1 VDFFA
6 RQEASRRTSRVLVG
20 VFLLAFV
27 LVALAT
33 TIVVAAALRLYTEN
47 NSLFLGTESWS
58 QWLDANGGLVI
69 GVAVASFGLMVV
81 ASAYRAAQLARG
93 GGHVARSLGGTRVTG
108 DGNDALERRLVNVVE
123 EIALAAGLP
132 VPEIYVLEQ
141 ESAINAFAAGRTGAD
156 AAIAVTRGALER
168 LTRSEL
174 QGVIAHE
181 FSHILN
187 GDMRLNGQLIGLSF
201 GILVLSLIGR
211 WLLRSMRFARVS
223 RGRNKGG
230 GVAAAVVIAIA
241 LIIIGGIG
249 VMISRL
255 IKAGVSRQRERLAD
269 ASAVQFTRE
278 PEGLA
283 GALKKIGGY
292 TARIE
297 SVDTEEVAHMLFEG
311 RSSAFSGWFAT
322 HPPLLER
329 IRALEPSFDPRDLP
343 TSVEP
348 LPVPDELAERGAV
361 AGLAAASAA
370 SASPLDRAGEIA
382 APAGRALH
390 EAIPDELRHA
400 ARSREG
406 SLLLIVALAVSSEA
420 ATRRK
425 QLAFVEQQL
434 GAARGDICKRLLG
447 ELDRSPAELR
457 LPVLELTLPAL
468 RQRPH
473 AELAYLAELA
483 TRVQAL
489 ETTPS
494 LFDFV
499 LLRLVK
505 AYLRGVPGVEPA
517 PRRSAPA
524 LDGREAVRALLATV
538 AAFGN
543 EQASAARAAYAAG
556 IASVGWTVE
565 PGAPTFEPPSKLRD
579 LARLDS
585 ALAALASI
593 RPREKQ
599 RVLRGVFSAIRADAV
614 TAIEERELFRVIA
627 VALDCPLPPDIALD
641 VAPNVAPQSRPS
653 SR

>member
-6 RQEASRRTSRVLVG
+6 RQEASRRTSRALVG

-33 TIVVAAALRLYTEN
+33 TIVVTAALRLYTEN

-58 QWLDANGGLVI
+58 QWL
-69 GVAVASFGLMVV
+69 
-81 ASAYRAAQLARG
+81 
-93 GGHVARSLGGTRVTG
+93 GGHVALSLGGTRVTG
-108 DGNDALERRLVNVVE
+108 DGNDPLERRFVNVVE

-141 ESAINAFAAGRTGAD
+141 ESAINAFAAGRTGKD

-187 GDMRLNGQLIGLSF
+187 GDMRLNQQLIGLSF

-211 WLLRSMRFARVS
+211 WLLRSMRYSRPS
-223 RGRNKGG
+223 RGRNGG
-230 GVAAAVVIAIA
+230 GIAAAMAIA
-241 LIIIGGIG
+241 VALLIIGWIG
-249 VMISRL
+249 VLLSRL
-255 IKAGVSRQRERLAD
+255 IKAGVSRNRERLAD

-278 PEGLA
+278 PDGLA

-292 TARIE
+292 SARIE
-297 SVDTEEVAHMLFEG
+297 SVDTEEVSHMLFEG
-311 RSSAFSGWFAT
+311 RSSAFAGWFAT

-329 IRALEPSFDPRDLP
+329 IRTLEPDFDPRDLP

-348 LPVPDELAERGAV
+348 LPLPRTAEAAESGA
-361 AGLAAASAA
+361 AGLVGASALAQA
-370 SASPLDRAGEIA
+370 SASPLERAGEIA
-382 APAGRALH
+382 GPAGRALH

-400 ARSREG
+400 TRSREG
-406 SLLLIVALAVSSEA
+406 SLLLIVALAVSSDA
-420 ATRRK
+420 ATRSK

-434 GAARGDICKRLLG
+434 GATRTDLCKRLLG
-447 ELDRSPAELR
+447 ELDRAAAELR
-457 LPVLELTLPAL
+457 LPLLELTLPAL

-473 AELAYLAELA
+473 AELTYLAEL
-483 TRVQAL
+483 TSRVQAL
-489 ETTPS
+489 ETTPR

-499 LLRLVK
+499 LMRLVR
-505 AYLRGVPGVEPA
+505 AYLRDVHGVAPA
-517 PRRSAPA
+517 PRRTTRA
-524 LDGREAVRALLATV
+524 LDAREAVRVLLATV
-538 AAFGN
+538 AAFGT

-556 IASVGWTVE
+556 IASVGWTAE
-565 PGAPTFEPPSKLRD
+565 AGAPTFEPPAALRD
-579 LARLDS
+579 LERLDA
-585 ALAALASI
+585 ALAALGSI

-599 RVLRGVFSAIRADAV
+599 RVLRGVFAAIRADAV
-614 TAIEERELFRVIA
+614 TATEERELFRVIA
-627 VALDCPLPPDIALD
+627 VALDCPLPPEMSLD
-641 VAPNVAPQSRPS
+641 VGK
-653 SR
+653 

>member
-1 VDFFA
+1 MDFFA
-6 RQEASRRTSRVLVG
+6 RQEASRRTSRALVG

-47 NSLFLGTESWS
+47 NSLFLGTESWG
-58 QWLDANGGLVI
+58 QWLGANGALVL
-69 GVAVASFGLMVV
+69 GVAIGSFGLMVV
-81 ASAYRAAQLARG
+81 ASAYRTAQLSRG

-108 DGNDALERRLVNVVE
+108 DGADPLERRLVNVVE
-123 EIALAAGLP
+123 EMALASGLP

-141 ESAINAFAAGRTGAD
+141 EAAINAFAAGRTGGD

-187 GDMRLNGQLIGLSF
+187 GDMRLNQQLIGLSF

-211 WLLRSMRFARVS
+211 WLLRSMRFARAS
-223 RGRNKGG
+223 RGRNNGG
-230 GVAAAVVIAIA
+230 GIAAAVAIAIA
-241 LIIIGGIG
+241 LLIIGGIG
-249 VMISRL
+249 VLLSRL

-292 TARIE
+292 SARIE

-311 RSSAFSGWFAT
+311 RSSAFSGWLAT

-329 IRALEPSFDPRDLP
+329 IRALEPNFDPRDLP

-348 LPVPDELAERGAV
+348 LPVSGAAEAAENGGA
-361 AGLAAASAA
+361 AGLVSAAAGPAPA
-370 SASPLDRAGEIA
+370 SASPLERAGEIA

-390 EAIPDELRHA
+390 EAIPDELHHA

-406 SLLLIVALAVSSEA
+406 SLLLIVALALSSEA
-420 ATRRK
+420 TTRRK

-434 GAARGDICKRLLG
+434 GGTRSDICKRLLG
-447 ELDRSPAELR
+447 ELDRASREIR

-468 RQRPH
+468 RQRPR
-473 AELAYLAELA
+473 AELTYLTELT

-499 LLRLVK
+499 LVRLVK
-505 AYLRGVPGVEPA
+505 AYLRDVPGVEPA
-517 PRRSAPA
+517 PRRTDRA
-524 LDGREAVRALLATV
+524 LDAREAVRVLLATV

-543 EQASAARAAYAAG
+543 EQASAARASYAAG

-565 PGAPTFEPPSKLRD
+565 SGAPTFEPPAALRD
-579 LARLDS
+579 LERLDS

-599 RVLRGVFSAIRADAV
+599 RVLRGVLAAIRADAV

-627 VALDCPLPPDIALD
+627 VALDCPLPPDIAFD
-641 VAPNVAPQSRPS
+641 VDPRVSA
-653 SR
+653 